1 MNSAKLCLL
10 CLYRERLLAER
21 MKLKFWSMVFVDGA
35 FSGGLFRSAFISLRG
50 KQMKKTMVL
59 ALLACAAISTTSA
72 RAEDFAGVKTA
83 KAVWDIT
90 TGDEKIFVDRIG
102 LIKKTADGL
111 KKRGIQPD
119 FVLVIHGP
127 AAKFATKTL
136 AGTKFEKEKLNNL
149 DKAQSTLQ
157 NIMEE
162 GSKIEVCSIAM
173 ERGKIAKDNVQPFAV
188 IEDNVFENTIVL
200 ENKGYAYMPVH

>member
-90 TGDEKIFVDRIG
+90 TGDEKIFVGRGGRGGGAAGGRGGRGGRPDGG
-102 LIKKTADGL
+102 L
-111 KKRGIQPD
+111 
-119 FVLVIHGP
+119 
-127 AAKFATKTL
+127 
-136 AGTKFEKEKLNNL
+136 
-149 DKAQSTLQ
+149 
-157 NIMEE
+157 
-162 GSKIEVCSIAM
+162 
-173 ERGKIAKDNVQPFAV
+173 
-188 IEDNVFENTIVL
+188 
-200 ENKGYAYMPVH
+200 

>member
-59 ALLACAAISTTSA
+59 ALLACAAISTTSE

-90 TGDEKIFVDRIG
+90 TGEKKILPEKKQQKQSGTSRLVMNKK
-102 LIKKTADGL
+102 KKTKTAL
-111 KKRGIQPD
+111 SKKQRM
-119 FVLVIHGP
+119 
-127 AAKFATKTL
+127 A
-136 AGTKFEKEKLNNL
+136 
-149 DKAQSTLQ
+149 
-157 NIMEE
+157 
-162 GSKIEVCSIAM
+162 
-173 ERGKIAKDNVQPFAV
+173 
-188 IEDNVFENTIVL
+188 
-200 ENKGYAYMPVH
+200 